1 MRTLFFSS
9 EATRGE
15 KEKTT
20 TRLRGGGVGGGG
32 GGPPLPAL
40 INGFSGGKKN
50 IKFNFPPPRNKTSH
64 VLTCSINL
72 AIHQF

>member
-1 MRTLFFSS
+1 MVRTLFFSS

-20 TRLRGGGVGGGG
+20 TRLRGGGVSGEGGA
-32 GGPPLPAL
+32 PPPAL
-40 INGFSGGKKN
+40 IYGFSGGEKN
-50 IKFNFPPPRNKTSH
+50 IKFIFPPQRNKTSH
-64 VLTCSINL
+64 VLICSINL